1 MSAWTPVVTVTIG
14 GTDYTG
20 NTVDTVQLIRGRR
33 TIYDN
38 ISASV
43 ASITL
48 FDFDGTGI
56 IPTVGANVTI
66 TLENSAGTP
75 VTLFVGQVSDFKTS
89 IYDAGIANTPAA
101 QISIQAVS
109 NLAKMLYR
117 TVFRR
122 PFTDAYGP
130 QLDGQRITEVLEQA
144 GFVTWEEAAG
154 NWEDQTTTWADYGD
168 IFELDVIDPGIFTFE
183 GLPIDD
189 AGYNAS
195 SQLTTTAAF
204 ALGNVYETRDG
215 KIGYA
220 DINRR
225 FNNATAGYLLIDSD
239 VVTANSL
246 QTSASVSDILNVIT
260 IQNEPDETQVDRA
273 SVATF
278 GRRQQT
284 INPPFLSVFNVLDK
298 VLLAQ
303 SILTQRSQPRI
314 EFENVVIRLDQDL
327 DNTLRNNLIE
337 IEVNDAVEIDNLPV
351 TLGLTDFEGFVEGV
365 NFTIDPFR
373 TSLQLFI
380 SDKDLSL
387 V

>member
-1 MSAWTPVVTVTIG
+1 
-14 GTDYTG
+14 
-20 NTVDTVQLIRGRR
+20 
-33 TIYDN
+33 
-38 ISASV
+38 
-43 ASITL
+43 
-48 FDFDGTGI
+48 
-56 IPTVGANVTI
+56 
-66 TLENSAGTP
+66 
-75 VTLFVGQVSDFKTS
+75 
-89 IYDAGIANTPAA
+89 
-101 QISIQAVS
+101 
-109 NLAKMLYR
+109 
-117 TVFRR
+117 
-122 PFTDAYGP
+122 
-130 QLDGQRITEVLEQA
+130 VLEQA
-144 GFVTWEEAAG
+144 GYVTWEEAAG

-168 IFELDVIDPGIFTFE
+168 IFELDVIDPGIFTFQV
-183 GLPIDD
+183 LPIND

-220 DINRR
+220 DVNRR

-239 VVTANSL
+239 VVTARSL

-260 IQNEPDETQVDRA
+260 IQNEPTQTQIDRA

-284 INPPFLSVFNVLDK
+284 INPPFLVVFDDIF
-298 VLLAQ
+298 LAQ

-327 DNTLRNNLIE
+327 NNTLRNNLIE
-337 IEVNDAVEIDNLPV
+337 IEVNDPVEIDNLPV
-351 TLGLTDFEGFVEGV
+351 TLGLTDFQGFVEGV

>member
-1 MSAWTPVVTVTIG
+1 MSAWSPVVTVTIG

-20 NTVDTVQLIRGRR
+20 NTVDTVQIRRGRR
-33 TIYDN
+33 RIYDN
-38 ISASV
+38 IPASV
-43 ASITL
+43 ASITVY
-48 FDFDGTGI
+48 DFDGTGI

-75 VTLFVGQVSDFKTS
+75 VTLFVGEVSDFKTS

-117 TVFRR
+117 TVFRSA
-122 PFTDAYGP
+122 FTDAYVTL

-144 GFVTWEEAAG
+144 GYVTWEEAAG

-168 IFELDVIDPGIFTFE
+168 IFELDVIDPGIFTFQP
-183 GLPIDD
+183 LPIND

-195 SQLTTTAAF
+195 SQLVTTAAF

-239 VVTANSL
+239 VVTARSL
-246 QTSASVSDILNVIT
+246 QTTASLSDIFNVIT
-260 IQNEPDETQVDRA
+260 IQNEPTETQVDRA

-284 INPPFLSVFNVLDK
+284 IDPPFLYFFDYI
-298 VLLAQ
+298 LLAQ

-327 DNTLRNNLIE
+327 DNTLRNSLIE

-365 NFTIDPFR
+365 NFIIDPFR